1 MGGLLEGAKQKVW
14 SIASRMASGQPTP
27 RVRVGLVAYRDQGD
41 AYVTQVFPLTE
52 DLDAVYKSLRSFQ
65 AGGGGDTP
73 EAVQDALAA
82 AVDRMAWTPGARAAR
97 MVFVVG
103 DAPAHDQDRQ
113 KLLAAS
119 RRAIAHGIVVNTLRC
134 GGDAAT
140 ELQFREVAR
149 LADGRFDTI
158 EQAGGVV
165 AVATP
170 YDDALSRLNG
180 ALMDTAIY
188 AGKREVVAR
197 GESRRLEA
205 KAMAAPAAA
214 DRVSYLSKA
223 GGSASG
229 AAAVGALDLASAPER
244 AATLSED
251 ELPAPMQKLSPP
263 ERVALAKEQQAKR
276 VKLEEEIALVSKQ
289 RDGYLASH
297 ASDKKDSFDGR
308 VFEAVKAG
316 AARAGVKY

>member
-1 MGGLLEGAKQKVW
+1 
-14 SIASRMASGQPTP
+14 
-27 RVRVGLVAYRDQGD
+27 
-41 AYVTQVFPLTE
+41 
-52 DLDAVYKSLRSFQ
+52 
-65 AGGGGDTP
+65 
-73 EAVQDALAA
+73 
-82 AVDRMAWTPGARAAR
+82 
-97 MVFVVG
+97 
-103 DAPAHDQDRQ
+103 
-113 KLLAAS
+113 
-119 RRAIAHGIVVNTLRC
+119 
-134 GGDAAT
+134 
-140 ELQFREVAR
+140 VAR